1 MGYVIKLATCKTK
14 KIRRAERTK
23 WVLEVG
29 EDPQLS
35 SCPTRCSQRLLHVVL
50 HVIVGRHNLVGRV
63 EVAELVQTN
72 FATRVGRR
80 SRASPPLLDCP
91 TARLAVGRFYIL
103 ALANTVPIL
112 ICCVVAVLANTVP
125 ILICCVRGCRKSTA

>member
-91 TARLAVGRFYIL
+91 TARLAVGRYYTCIYV
-103 ALANTVPIL
+103 TVRVFPML
-112 ICCVVAVLANTVP
+112 
-125 ILICCVRGCRKSTA
+125 